1 MPRPRCCRRIGA
13 APTCR
18 VFKPAGTPLEGLEQV
33 RLALEEYEAV
43 RLADLE
49 GLYQED
55 AAARMGVSRQTFGRT
70 VGAARAKI
78 ARALVLGLA
87 LRIEIPQ
94 DDAEKLPPREFLCPD
109 CGYFGPVPCAD
120 GWPEDCPGCGNRSFR
135 RKRRQ
140 GPGPVAQGARKK
152 QSCPPKKER

>member
-13 APTCR
+13 TPACR
-18 VFKPAGTPLEGLEQV
+18 VFKPAGTPLEGLELV

-49 GLYQED
+49 GLYQEE

-70 VGAARAKI
+70 VAAARAKI

-87 LRIEIPQ
+87 LRIEITG
-94 DDAEKLPPREFLCPD
+94 DDAPVRPPHDAHCPA
-109 CGYFGPVPCAD
+109 CGHSWRAHPAAGRSGA
-120 GWPEDCPGCGNRSFR
+120 CPRCGGDDHRCTGRAGNRR
-135 RKRRQ
+135 RHNDT
-140 GPGPVAQGARKK
+140 GDAT
-152 QSCPPKKER
+152 